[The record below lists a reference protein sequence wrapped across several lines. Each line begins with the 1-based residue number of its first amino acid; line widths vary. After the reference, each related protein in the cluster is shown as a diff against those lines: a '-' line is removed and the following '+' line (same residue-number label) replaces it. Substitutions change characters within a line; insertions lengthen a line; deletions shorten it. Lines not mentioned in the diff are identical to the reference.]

1 MTTWLILFLLFVKHF
16 LADFVWQ
23 SETMVLGKRQYG
35 QLGGLQHSALHGV
48 LTYVILMHFLAL
60 QACVM
65 LAIIDAVVHYHVD
78 WAKMNITKNYTADD
92 KQFWF
97 WIGFDQLLHALTYL
111 VIGFVAAVLMSEYI

>member
-35 QLGGLQHSALHGV
+35 QLGGLQHSALHGA
-48 LTYVILMHFLAL
+48 LTYVILMHFLDL

-97 WIGFDQLLHALTYL
+97 WVGFDQLLHALTYL